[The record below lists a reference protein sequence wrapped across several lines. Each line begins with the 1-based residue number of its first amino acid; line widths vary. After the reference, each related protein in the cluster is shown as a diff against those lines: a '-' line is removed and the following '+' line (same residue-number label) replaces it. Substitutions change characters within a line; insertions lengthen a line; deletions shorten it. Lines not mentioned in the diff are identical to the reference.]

1 MHTVVLPVYNERGNV
16 ESLVHALAGCLTAR
30 GVPFEIILVD
40 DASSDGSLEVA
51 QQLAAKVAGVRVLR
65 HQRNLGQ
72 SAALATGFSAAHGQ
86 IIITLDSDGQ
96 NDPADLP
103 ALLDALTDSVD
114 AVCGVRQKRQDT
126 TIRRISSRLA
136 NRFRSLIT
144 GDTFQDSGCNFRVI
158 RREAARELPVFNGLH
173 RFIPFILG
181 TQGFRVV
188 QIPIGHRA
196 RTWGASKYGIN
207 NRLWRGLADCFAMR
221 WWRKRALPGRRVRH
235 E

>member
-30 GVPFEIILVD
+30 GGPFEIILVD
-40 DASSDGSLEVA
+40 DASTDGSLEVA